1 MGLKYAGN
9 ARKNAKNKPG
19 RGLRPGFE
27 DPRRGKD
34 YFRAFMLT
42 EKFASDTQEATAL
55 SKASVCF

>member
-1 MGLKYAGN
+1 MQEMQE
-9 ARKNAKNKPG
+9 RMQNKPG

>member
-1 MGLKYAGN
+1 MQEMQE
-9 ARKNAKNKPG
+9 RMQNKPG

-34 YFRAFMLT
+34 YFRASMLT